1 MRIND
6 RGPFHSARVID
17 LSYVAA
23 HKLGYI
29 QAGHAQVEVES
40 IVPGRTAGL

>member
-1 MRIND
+1 
-6 RGPFHSARVID
+6 VID

-29 QAGHAQVEVES
+29 QAGQAQVEVEAL
-40 IVPGRTAGL
+40 VPGRNAGL